1 MAWTFG
7 SIQHRSNEVSVAC
20 EYQGAQ
26 LREHIARLP
35 VVVSTHQ
42 QINRVCLRQLA
53 GDDNCECG
61 QRGTATRAIG
71 QQ

>member
-7 SIQHRSNEVSVAC
+7 SIHRWSNEVSVAC

-26 LREHIARLP
+26 LREHVARLP

-42 QINRVCLRQLA
+42 PSVPLA
-53 GDDNCECG
+53 ACS
-61 QRGTATRAIG
+61 RR
-71 QQ
+71 

>member
-7 SIQHRSNEVSVAC
+7 SIQHWSNEVSVAC

-26 LREHIARLP
+26 LREHVARLP

-42 QINRVCLRQLA
+42 QVNRVCLWQLA
-53 GDDNCECG
+53 RDDNGECG
-61 QRGTATRAIG
+61 RRGTATRAIG
-71 QQ
+71 QE